1 MIMPSVIGQRGQI
14 VIEKPIRDALGLQP
28 GYVAVQRLVGDH
40 VELRFY
46 PPEHTES
53 LRGLLADQARRS
65 VPAEAWAEA
74 SEEAWSSALRS
85 EQDTDEVEP

>member
-1 MIMPSVIGQRGQI
+1 MPSVIGQRGQI

-46 PPEHTES
+46 PPEHAES

-74 SEEAWSSALRS
+74 AEEAWSSALRS